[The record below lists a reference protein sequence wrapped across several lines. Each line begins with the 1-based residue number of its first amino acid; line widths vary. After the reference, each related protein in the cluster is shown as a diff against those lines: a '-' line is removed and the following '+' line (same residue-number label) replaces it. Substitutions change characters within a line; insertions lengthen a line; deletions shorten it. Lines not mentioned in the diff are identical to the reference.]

1 VIGNQFE
8 LIGGN
13 PALDFL
19 NTIHDWTVPEAR
31 DYLATFDDAL
41 RFAVAAE
48 ILTQA
53 EARRLMA
60 RPAEGEM
67 RRLRKLRARLE
78 RIFRAV
84 VTTRAP
90 SADDLDQLGR
100 DAAEAARSARLRGSR
115 VQVTRA
121 LDVAQAGA
129 AVLRWRIIE
138 AAVALLVSAQAG
150 RLRACPACGWFFV
163 DKTKNRSRRWCSMAT
178 CGSNAKAR
186 RYYWRT
192 KRGRQ

>member
-1 VIGNQFE
+1 M
-8 LIGGN
+8 
-13 PALDFL
+13 DFL
-19 NTIHDWTVPEAR
+19 NTIHDWTAPEAR
-31 DYLATFDDAL
+31 DYLAGFGEAL

-48 ILTQA
+48 ILTRA

-67 RRLRKLRARLE
+67 RRLRELRAYLE

-84 VTTRAP
+84 VTKRAP
-90 SADDLDQLGR
+90 SADDLDQLSR
-100 DAAEAARSARLRGSR
+100 DAAEAASSARLRGSR
-115 VQVTRA
+115 AQVTRS
-121 LDVAQAGA
+121 LDVAQAGS

-138 AAVALLVSAQAG
+138 AAVALLISAQTG

-178 CGSNAKAR
+178 CGNSAKAR

-192 KRGRQ
+192 KRGR